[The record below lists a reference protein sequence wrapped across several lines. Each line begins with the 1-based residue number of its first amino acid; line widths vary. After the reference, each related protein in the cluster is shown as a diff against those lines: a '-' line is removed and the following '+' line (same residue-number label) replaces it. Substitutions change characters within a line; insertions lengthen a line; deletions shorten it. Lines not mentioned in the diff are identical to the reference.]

1 MSSHVVKNNQPYDQP
16 IIVIV
21 DYVLNYEI
29 KSPVAYDAMKIPV
42 NYFTPLFV
50 MARISGWTAHVI
62 EQRNDGK
69 IIRPTATYVG
79 PEDLAFVPIEK
90 R

>member
-1 MSSHVVKNNQPYDQP
+1 
-16 IIVIV
+16 
-21 DYVLNYEI
+21 
-29 KSPVAYDAMKIPV
+29 MKIPV

-69 IIRPTATYVG
+69 IIRPTAT
-79 PEDLAFVPIEK
+79 
-90 R
+90 

>member
-1 MSSHVVKNNQPYDQP
+1 
-16 IIVIV
+16 
-21 DYVLNYEI
+21 
-29 KSPVAYDAMKIPV
+29 
-42 NYFTPLFV
+42 

-79 PEDLAFVPIEK
+79 PEDRPYLPIEK

>member
-1 MSSHVVKNNQPYDQP
+1 MSSHVAKNNQPYDQP
-16 IIVIV
+16 IIDIV

-29 KSPVAYDAMKIPV
+29 KSPVAYDSMKIPV

>member
-1 MSSHVVKNNQPYDQP
+1 
-16 IIVIV
+16 
-21 DYVLNYEI
+21 
-29 KSPVAYDAMKIPV
+29 MKIPV

-79 PEDLAFVPIEK
+79 PEDRPYLPIEK

>member
-1 MSSHVVKNNQPYDQP
+1 
-16 IIVIV
+16 
-21 DYVLNYEI
+21 
-29 KSPVAYDAMKIPV
+29 
-42 NYFTPLFV
+42 LFV

-79 PEDLAFVPIEK
+79 PADLAFVPIEK